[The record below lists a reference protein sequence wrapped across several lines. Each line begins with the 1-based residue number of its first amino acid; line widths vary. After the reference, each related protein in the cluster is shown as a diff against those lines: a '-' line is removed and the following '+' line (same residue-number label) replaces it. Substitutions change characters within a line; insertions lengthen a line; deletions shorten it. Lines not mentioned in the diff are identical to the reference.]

1 MLRRYEKT
9 LLELIE
15 LGEAVIYW
23 AVSIALTLGGIVF
36 FGFIMWETVRDYFKG
51 EFTVATLELISGAL
65 LTLMLA
71 QIVYTTMKF
80 LTLRVIKIRP
90 VLLVGIIAAVRRML
104 LIAASLATST
114 TRPSD
119 SEFRQNVIE
128 IGVWTGATLLLAVST
143 YLLRGAED
151 ETADRKMEM
160 ARAAS
165 DTGGTGFTAGES

>member
-1 MLRRYEKT
+1 LRRYEKT

-23 AVSIALTLGGIVF
+23 AVSIALTVGGIVF
-36 FGFIMWETVRDYFKG
+36 FAFIMWETIRDYFKG

-104 LIAASLATST
+104 LIAAALATST
-114 TRPSD
+114 TRPTD
-119 SEFRQNVIE
+119 TEFRQNVIE
-128 IGVWTGATLLLAVST
+128 IGVWTAATLLLAVST

-160 ARAAS
+160 ARASA
-165 DTGGTGFTAGES
+165 DTVGPAGSAGGS